1 VTEEA
6 RGIVSS
12 VWSVATV
19 QSAGGQCRAPSEVS
33 SYVCVV
39 VPLLKFGREYQ
50 LYRHDL
56 YEKIDEATDTPHP
69 TMS

>member
-19 QSAGGQCRAPSEVS
+19 QSARGQCRAPSEVS
-33 SYVCVV
+33 SYLCVV
-39 VPLLKFGREYQ
+39 VPLLKFRREYQ

-56 YEKIDEATDTPHP
+56 YEKINEATDTLHP
-69 TMS
+69 IMS